1 MNKFLALLLCC
12 AAFLIHDAPARAADR
27 TVGIDAQKALGLT
40 VYNGGTAMVRDVR
53 AVRLDKGE
61 NRLAFEEV
69 SGQIQP
75 ETASLKPLGNAKFS
89 LIEQNFD
96 FDLLTPAKLTEKAV
110 GSTVEVI
117 RTNPATGQENT
128 EEATVLSANGGV
140 VLQYKDRIEV
150 LGSNGFYGRLVF
162 KQIPENLRARPTLSV
177 TLDADKAAS
186 SDVEL
191 AYLTG
196 GLTWA
201 ADYVA
206 NLNDDETRMDLQAWV
221 TMTNSSGTSYRDAT
235 LQLVAGEVHRME
247 DFARTAT
254 AGEIMVRAEMRTP
267 KTEREELGEYHLYT
281 VVHPTTIANQQTK
294 QVGLFEAKGVKVTGR
309 LEASAYGFG
318 YAGSSDDGDKI
329 PVRTYLTVNNTEA
342 AGLGIPMPK
351 GTVRV
356 YKSDSKGRSQFVGE
370 DGIDHTPKNE
380 KADLLLGES
389 FDVTVRRK
397 VTNARTSQRHS
408 NTLGDVT
415 VYESSYEVTAKNAKS
430 NPETLLYTH
439 DFGPNWTIT
448 AENQAHMKVS
458 ASRAEWTLKLPAE
471 GEFKLTYTVQ
481 VEVPR
486 PEK

>member
-12 AAFLIHDAPARAADR
+12 AAFLWIDGPARAADR

-53 AVRLDKGE
+53 SVKLDKGE

-96 FDLLTPAKLTEKAV
+96 FDLLTPSKLTEKAV

-117 RTNPATGQENT
+117 RTNPATGAETT
-128 EEATVLSANGGV
+128 EDATVLSANGGV

-150 LGSNGFYGRLVF
+150 LGSNGFNGRLVF
-162 KQIPENLRARPTLSV
+162 TKIPENLRARPTLSV

-201 ADYVA
+201 ADYVGS
-206 NLNDDETRMDLQAWV
+206 LNDDETRMDLQAWV
-221 TMTNSSGTSYRDAT
+221 TMTNSSGTSYRNAT
-235 LQLVAGEVHRME
+235 LQLVAGDVHRVE
-247 DFARTAT
+247 PPQQYQESLRFNGAAK
-254 AGEIMVRAEMRTP
+254 AAAP
-267 KTEREELGEYHLYT
+267 AAREELGEYQLYT
-281 VVHPTTIANQQTK
+281 IPHPTTIADQQTK
-294 QVGLFEAKGVKVTGR
+294 QVGLFEATGVKVAGR
-309 LEASAYGFG
+309 LEANDYGYG
-318 YAGSSDDGDKI
+318 YTRSSGEGTKI
-329 PVRTYLTVNNTEA
+329 PVRKYLTVNNTEA
-342 AGLGIPMPK
+342 AGLGMPMPK

-356 YKSDSKGRSQFVGE
+356 YKSDSKGQSQFVGE
-370 DGIDHTPKNE
+370 DAIGHTPKNE